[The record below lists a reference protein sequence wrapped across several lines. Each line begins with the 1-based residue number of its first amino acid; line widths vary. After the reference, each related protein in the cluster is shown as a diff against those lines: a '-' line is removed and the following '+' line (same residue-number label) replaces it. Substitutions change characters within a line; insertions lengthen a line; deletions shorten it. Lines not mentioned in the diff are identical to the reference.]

1 MSATKQVDVDGR
13 AVTVRELTV
22 GEVRD
27 WVTEIESGGKTID
40 VAGEFVFED
49 CSVDDL
55 VRMSD
60 MPREAFDDLAPSQI
74 EPIREAARALN
85 PGFFRVRAAVAAA
98 QASIARQLLQS
109 PDRSSATPS
118 PSAPT
123 ATPASGNTP
132 GAAT

>member
-60 MPREAFDDLAPSQI
+60 MPREAFDDLTPSQI

-98 QASIARQLLQS
+98 QASIARQLLS
-109 PDRSSATPS
+109 PVALSETPS
-118 PSAPT
+118 PSPLS
-123 ATPASGNTP
+123 ATPVSGSTP
-132 GAAT
+132 GACT

>member
-13 AVTVRELTV
+13 TVTVRELTV
-22 GEVRD
+22 REVRD

-49 CSVDDL
+49 CAVDDL

-60 MPREAFDDLAPSQI
+60 MSREAFDDLAPSQI
-74 EPIREAARALN
+74 EPIREAARVLN

-98 QASIARQLLQS
+98 QASIVRQLLS
-109 PDRSSATPS
+109 PAALSETPS
-118 PSAPT
+118 PSSRT
-123 ATPASGNTP
+123 GTPGSGTTP

>member
-60 MPREAFDDLAPSQI
+60 MPREAFDDMAPSQI

-98 QASIARQLLQS
+98 QASIARQLLS
-109 PDRSSATPS
+109 PVALSETPS
-118 PSAPT
+118 PSSLT